1 LTVVR
6 AGKEAQIVL
15 PVSAERPLVIP
26 ELDAS
31 YPSYF
36 IYGSLAFTSAT
47 SQFLNGLIR
56 DPRTG
61 LNTMTVLAALGDPI
75 VTRMADKPAFPGE
88 RFVVVA
94 APLFPH
100 KVSTG
105 YLNPTGSVVKRVNG
119 TPIKNLNHLVE
130 VLRDC
135 KDEFVTFEFD
145 TRLGETP
152 VFRRTDMLKAT
163 GEILADNSIR
173 DQGSPDTL
181 AIWNGKP

>member
-1 LTVVR
+1 
-6 AGKEAQIVL
+6 
-15 PVSAERPLVIP
+15 
-26 ELDAS
+26 
-31 YPSYF
+31 
-36 IYGSLAFTSAT
+36 
-47 SQFLNGLIR
+47 
-56 DPRTG
+56 
-61 LNTMTVLAALGDPI
+61 
-75 VTRMADKPAFPGE
+75 
-88 RFVVVA
+88 VA

-100 KVSTG
+100 KVSAG
-105 YLNPTGSVVKRVNG
+105 YSNPTGAVVKRVNG

-135 KDEFVTFEFD
+135 KDEFVAFEFD

-152 VFRRTDMLKAT
+152 VFRREDMVKAT